1 MKIIFN
7 EKFQGFV
14 HRGYSNNY
22 LENSLESFEAAVKL
36 GYRFIETDLRCT
48 LDDEIVTFHDKD
60 LKRILNIDIKIKD
73 LTLIEIRKLLEKKG
87 YIPTLIE
94 ILSKFPDIFFNIDLK
109 EQSTLERSMEIVNKM
124 NAFHRVCFASF
135 NSSRIKEVYDNFPEA
150 ITSMGIS
157 DVIKFKLF
165 YLNATHSNVLQIP
178 IKWKGIKVF
187 SKSLLKRAHNNSL
200 KVHLWTINDESL
212 MNELIELGVDG
223 IMTDEAEILMKVM
236 KQKGLA

>member
-1 MKIIFN
+1 MKNVFN

-14 HRGYSNNY
+14 HRGNSKSY
-22 LENSLESFEAAVKL
+22 LENSLESFEAAINL
-36 GYRFIETDLRCT
+36 GYSYIETDLRCT
-48 LDDEIVTFHDKD
+48 LDNEIVTFHDKD
-60 LKRILNIDIKIKD
+60 LKRLLNIDIKIKD
-73 LTLIEIRKLLEKKG
+73 LTLIEIRKLFEKRG

-94 ILSKFPDIFFNIDLK
+94 ILSKFPDTFFNIDLK
-109 EQSTLERSMEIVNKM
+109 EQSTLEMAMKIVNEM

-135 NSSRIKEVYDNFPEA
+135 NSNRIKKVYENFPQA
-150 ITSMGIS
+150 ITSMGIK

-165 YLNATHSNVLQIP
+165 YLNTSHSNVLQIP
-178 IKWKGIKVF
+178 IKWNGIKVF
-187 SKSLLKRAHNNSL
+187 SKPLLKRAHKNSL

-236 KQKGLA
+236 RQKGLA